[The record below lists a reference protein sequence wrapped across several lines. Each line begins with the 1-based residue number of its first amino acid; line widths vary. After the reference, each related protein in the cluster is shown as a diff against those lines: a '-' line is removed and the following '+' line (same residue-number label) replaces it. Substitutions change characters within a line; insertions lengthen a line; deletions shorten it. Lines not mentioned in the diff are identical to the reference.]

1 MFKSVFLLAIIFCS
15 VAFTPLS
22 FGQELQKA
30 ALLENITIIY
40 DQSASKTVITSVT
53 LETVN
58 NNAIL
63 IPDELLDKLSTQK
76 DIRFVTFTNMGECV
90 MGVSSNEQC
99 IIVKFNLETIKGDGG
114 INAIQT
120 NATEIGNELISDLN
134 NMFNLNAKFHSIWI
148 EGGGDKDAVSML
160 EDTATG
166 GTVSATY
173 TMPKQETNVAFN
185 NMSKLLLAK
194 EIRGSG
200 GFYEIAKQLANQPGS
215 ILSVTIVQD
224 EERPLFLFKV
234 SKEYKDEATDI
245 SIINPLGIFDISE
258 LERTELFN
266 DYFVPLNSI
275 VRVLIIPENPVQ
287 INKIK
292 SDVIDDLS
300 NADRLS
306 NPGWF
311 FTYASHDKIDAR
323 FLFGATNSVSADKLV
338 MELGPWD
345 AQNEDDFLAVNTV
358 DENLS
363 EQYAIL
369 AVIIVVAVGAA
380 LFYLKGYKRNH

>member
-1 MFKSVFLLAIIFCS
+1 MFKAVFLLAIIFCS
-15 VAFTPLS
+15 IAFTPLS
-22 FGQELQKA
+22 FGQDLQKA

-40 DQSASKTVITSVT
+40 DQSASKSVIASVT

-63 IPDELLDKLSTQK
+63 IPDELLDKLSSQK

-120 NATEIGNELISDLN
+120 NATKIGNELISDLN

-200 GFYEIAKQLANQPGS
+200 GFYEIAKQVANQP
-215 ILSVTIVQD
+215 D
-224 EERPLFLFKV
+224 
-234 SKEYKDEATDI
+234 
-245 SIINPLGIFDISE
+245 SII
-258 LERTELFN
+258 
-266 DYFVPLNSI
+266 
-275 VRVLIIPENPVQ
+275 
-287 INKIK
+287 
-292 SDVIDDLS
+292 
-300 NADRLS
+300 
-306 NPGWF
+306 
-311 FTYASHDKIDAR
+311 
-323 FLFGATNSVSADKLV
+323 SVSYTHLTLPTILLV
-338 MELGPWD
+338 
-345 AQNEDDFLAVNTV
+345 
-358 DENLS
+358 
-363 EQYAIL
+363 
-369 AVIIVVAVGAA
+369 
-380 LFYLKGYKRNH
+380 

>member
-1 MFKSVFLLAIIFCS
+1 MFKAVFLLAIIFCS
-15 VAFTPLS
+15 IAFTPLS
-22 FGQELQKA
+22 FGQDLQKA

-40 DQSASKTVITSVT
+40 DQSASKSVIASVT

-63 IPDELLDKLSTQK
+63 IPDELLDKLSSQK

-120 NATEIGNELISDLN
+120 NATKIGNELISDLN

-200 GFYEIAKQLANQPGS
+200 GFYEIAKQVANQPDS
-215 ILSVTIVQD
+215 IISVTIVQD
-224 EERPLFLFKV
+224 EKRPLFLFKV

-275 VRVLIIPENPVQ
+275 EKVSVRTGIIALI
-287 INKIK
+287 
-292 SDVIDDLS
+292 
-300 NADRLS
+300 
-306 NPGWF
+306 
-311 FTYASHDKIDAR
+311 
-323 FLFGATNSVSADKLV
+323 
-338 MELGPWD
+338 
-345 AQNEDDFLAVNTV
+345 
-358 DENLS
+358 
-363 EQYAIL
+363 
-369 AVIIVVAVGAA
+369 
-380 LFYLKGYKRNH
+380 